1 MSAQFW
7 TKILNEVKDGK
18 HGNYAKW
25 TKSLDD
31 DAFETHTIYYNNIWN
46 AVLDWYDNPKTRLPR
61 DTLSPRT
68 NRRIL
73 HHTEKAIQNYL
84 TTLQQEA
91 RSINKVGV
99 APVSNGGPGSFK
111 VIFRPGATTQRKT
124 FDDLRKRKLG
134 ALGNNILRR
143 FRRDR
148 KLTLPGQVKR
158 NRDGSGTAY
167 PRRAPGSIFKSGSAI
182 ERQRG
187 LQDRLHGDLETGKRT
202 TAAAYGGRSA
212 VANKKDGQF
221 RYETSSLWTTLKG
234 TDIDDFFDARDIFR
248 EKLIDFI
255 DMEFGFDIVQANTV
269 EKMDDKY
276 IMFYTQRGTAKQ
288 NKMMAEADDP
298 QVFDTIINEGITA
311 VRNDMRNLF
320 NSKGFAAGIEGSPS
334 VRERGKRAAT
344 KQVLDPLKKIKN
356 KNVKVS
362 SKEQKP
368 TKARK
373 KKTRNVKTTKAKTG
387 RRTSSKPQRKRKG
400 TLGVA
405 RAAGAGEQRAKGESP
420 IALLTLLNKALPKE
434 LQKNMTGVYP
444 KSLEYRTGRFA
455 GSAEVTQVIPF
466 PRMTEIQYTYQ
477 KDPYQVFEMG
487 SGSPLASTGRD
498 PRTIIGGTIRE
509 IAQSIMG
516 TKYGLVRTKRM

>member
-7 TKILNEVKDGK
+7 TKILQEVKAGK
-18 HGNYAKW
+18 HGEYAQW
-25 TKSLDD
+25 TSSLDKE
-31 DAFETHTIYYNNIWN
+31 AFETHTIYYNNIWN

-61 DTLSPRT
+61 DTLSPRI

-84 TTLQQEA
+84 KNLQQAA

-111 VIFRPGATTQRKT
+111 VIFSPGATTQRKA
-124 FDDLRKRKLG
+124 FNDLRKRMLG
-134 ALGNNILRR
+134 GLGNNILRR
-143 FRRDR
+143 FRQDR

-167 PRRAPGSIFKSGSAI
+167 PRRAPGSIFKSSSAI

-202 TAAAYGGRSA
+202 TVAAYGGRSA

-221 RYETSSLWTTLKG
+221 RYETSSLWTTLEG

-255 DMEFGFDIVQANTV
+255 DMEFGFDIVQGNTV
-269 EKMDDKY
+269 NKMDDKY

-288 NKMMAEADDP
+288 NKMMAALGGDDP
-298 QVFDTIINEGITA
+298 QVFDTIINKGITA
-311 VRNDMRNLF
+311 VRNDMQNLF
-320 NSKGFAAGIEGSPS
+320 NSKGFAAGIQGSPS

-344 KQVLDPLKKIKN
+344 KQVLDPLKKAKN
-356 KNVKVS
+356 TKVS
-362 SKEQKP
+362 SNEQKP

-373 KKTRNVKTTKAKTG
+373 KKTQNVKTTKAKTG

-405 RAAGAGEQRAKGESP
+405 RAAGAGEQRARGESP
-420 IALLTLLNKALPKE
+420 IALLTLINKVLPKE
-434 LQKNMTGVYP
+434 LQKNMTGVFP
-444 KSLEYRTGRFA
+444 RSLEHRTGRFGA
-455 GSAEVTQVIPF
+455 SAQVTQVIPF

-487 SGSPLASTGRD
+487 SGSPLATPGRD
-498 PRTIIGGTIRE
+498 PRRIIGGTIRE

-516 TKYGLVRTKRM
+516 TKFGLVRTKRV